1 MVYKLYYCIMSN
13 YECLID
19 LTRIVADQPRREEII
34 KIQTELQRQRT
45 DLDNILVSYT
55 MIKMLLI
62 YAYM

>member
-1 MVYKLYYCIMSN
+1 MSN